1 MNVHWPGRFG
11 MWMRRL
17 VVGGLSVVAAEAVL
31 AASLACRPQ
40 GGSGTQPSAD
50 VAPAATPA
58 AAQPGDAAEL
68 VCEAYCSPD
77 EPGVPVTEVRL
88 VVSAPAPGSENLR
101 KAAAAQNVEA
111 TVHEDGFDRGL
122 FVRLPTIAPQARFA
136 PAGPRA
142 DAKPLPGLDR
152 LTVSAVTTSQDPAG
166 ALRLARPAESGRENV
181 VLQVQGLQPGMNYY
195 WRVQAPSARGP
206 QVVMCR
212 APICP
217 ADRPRP

>member
-1 MNVHWPGRFG
+1 MWTRRVIVGRG
-11 MWMRRL
+11 SAL
-17 VVGGLSVVAAEAVL
+17 AVGVALL
-31 AASLACRPQ
+31 AAPGCQPR
-40 GGSGTQPSAD
+40 GGSQGQPPAD
-50 VAPAATPA
+50 AAPAAAPA
-58 AAQPGDAAEL
+58 AAQPADAGQL
-68 VCEAYCSPD
+68 VCETYCSPD
-77 EPGVPVTEVRL
+77 EPGTPVAEVRV
-88 VVSAPAPGSENLR
+88 VVSAPAAGSENLR

-122 FVRLPTIAPQARFA
+122 FVRLPSVAPQARFA
-136 PAGPRA
+136 RAGQPA

-152 LTVSAVTTSQDPAG
+152 LTVSAVATSQDPAG